1 MCAVDGSNEIASY
14 LIVLLFLASFLM
26 NFTDI
31 PQRIQMQRFSSFVR
45 KRLYALE
52 ELEAD
57 TRRKAIAYMSSV
69 GIKEPSK
76 VLEGFIDNFFLI
88 RPVDIEPTDIIKRLK
103 HLIRVREGSVRDYVR
118 TVLSEADRSI
128 QYSVESVLEV
138 VSALRLLNKL
148 IRHYLELGL
157 KYNNWILV
165 MQLAMQ
171 IPEVVEVA
179 KAYAGSIDAFS
190 SGIPIGDS
198 VGPLVAKMLVGWG
211 EPTRELSE
219 GTDLYEVEIDK
230 RKVYVI
236 KASGPGSNVGWP
248 GEALERLVRE
258 YDGEIERIITVDAAL
273 KLESEESGE
282 VAYGAGAA
290 IGDPG
295 PEKIA
300 MERVASEHSIPL
312 DAVVVKMSE
321 AEALSPLSKKIYE
334 GALRAYD
341 TVLKII
347 REKVREGG
355 TVVVIG
361 VGNTV
366 GVR

>member
-1 MCAVDGSNEIASY
+1 MYAVDGGNDIVSY
-14 LIVLLFLASFLM
+14 LIALLILASFIM

-45 KRLYALE
+45 RKLYVLE

-57 TRRKAIAYMSSV
+57 ARRKAIAYMSSI

-76 VLEGFIDNFFLI
+76 VLEGFLDNFFLI

-103 HLIRVREGSVRDYVR
+103 HLIRVRERSVRDYVKI
-118 TVLSEADRSI
+118 VLGKAERSI
-128 QYSVESVLEV
+128 HYSVESVLEV
-138 VSALRLLNKL
+138 VSVLRLLNKL

-165 MQLAMQ
+165 MQLAIQ
-171 IPEVVEVA
+171 IPEVMEIA
-179 KAYAGSIDAFS
+179 KAYASSIDAFS

-198 VGPLVAKMLVGWG
+198 AGPLVAKMLAGWR
-211 EPTRELSE
+211 EPTRELLE

-248 GEALERLVRE
+248 GEALERLIKE
-258 YDGEIERIITVDAAL
+258 YGEKFERIITVDAAL

-312 DAVVVKMSE
+312 DAVVIKMSE
-321 AEALSPLSKKIYE
+321 AEALSPLSKKVYE
-334 GALRAYD
+334 GILRAYD

-355 TVVVIG
+355 AVVVIG

>member
-1 MCAVDGSNEIASY
+1 MDGGNDIVSY

-31 PQRIQMQRFSSFVR
+31 PQKIQMQRFSSFVR
-45 KRLYALE
+45 RRLYTLE

-69 GIKEPSK
+69 GVKEPSR

-103 HLIRVREGSVRDYVR
+103 HLVRVRERSVRDYVKR
-118 TVLSEADRSI
+118 VLSDAEKSV
-128 QYSVESVLEV
+128 QYSVESILEV
-138 VSALRLLNKL
+138 ASALRLLNKL
-148 IRHYLELGL
+148 IRHYLELGI
-157 KYNNWILV
+157 KYNNWIMV

-171 IPEVVEVA
+171 IPEVMEVA
-179 KAYAGSIDAFS
+179 KAYAGSVDAFS
-190 SGIPIGDS
+190 SGIPIGDG
-198 VGPLVAKMLVGWG
+198 VGPLVAKMLAGWR
-211 EPTRELSE
+211 EPSRELSE

-230 RKVYVI
+230 KKVYVI

-248 GEALERLVRE
+248 GEALERLVKE
-258 YDGEIERIITVDAAL
+258 CGGNIDRIITVDAAL

-290 IGDPG
+290 IGDLG

-300 MERVASEHSIPL
+300 MERVASEYSIPL

-334 GALRAYD
+334 GVLRAYD
-341 TVLKII
+341 TVLGII
-347 REKVREGG
+347 KEKVREGG
-355 TVVVIG
+355 TAVVVG